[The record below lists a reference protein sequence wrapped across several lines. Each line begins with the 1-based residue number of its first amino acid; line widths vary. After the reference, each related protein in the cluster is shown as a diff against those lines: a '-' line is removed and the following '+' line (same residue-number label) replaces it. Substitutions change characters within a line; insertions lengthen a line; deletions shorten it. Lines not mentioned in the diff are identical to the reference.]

1 MINFR
6 EELEKEE
13 MYVEYL
19 DKLLADIE
27 LHKHKSNG
35 ESNGDHEDVDGLDDG
50 EVFKDPEDLDL
61 TVTSGSLDKKQKLKE
76 NQDDGKPR
84 ASLRSSLHLDLES
97 KEAPTKVSKENVQAN
112 GSSFVTVINVTSTEK
127 SAQNNSSHD
136 QIEDQSLQP
145 GSKFTFTKSKSSFK
159 KTDTVT
165 EGFSSFGK
173 KMTKPVPAARRQD
186 SRESLNSISSPLS
199 PTSPSLSLSENPLLS
214 PREAPASPREHA
226 LIAGVE
232 NEVVLNKV

>member
-1 MINFR
+1 M
-6 EELEKEE
+6 
-13 MYVEYL
+13 
-19 DKLLADIE
+19 
-27 LHKHKSNG
+27 
-35 ESNGDHEDVDGLDDG
+35 
-50 EVFKDPEDLDL
+50 
-61 TVTSGSLDKKQKLKE
+61 
-76 NQDDGKPR
+76 
-84 ASLRSSLHLDLES
+84 
-97 KEAPTKVSKENVQAN
+97 
-112 GSSFVTVINVTSTEK
+112 INVTSTEK

>member
-1 MINFR
+1 MLNFR

-35 ESNGDHEDVDGLDDG
+35 ESNGGHEDVDGLDDG
-50 EVFKDPEDLDL
+50 EVFKDQEDLDL

-97 KEAPTKVSKENVQAN
+97 KEAPAKVAKENVQAN

>member
-1 MINFR
+1 MLNFR

-35 ESNGDHEDVDGLDDG
+35 ESNGDHEDVNGLDDG

-76 NQDDGKPR
+76 NQEDGKPR

-97 KEAPTKVSKENVQAN
+97 KEAHAKVAKENVQAN

-136 QIEDQSLQP
+136 QY
-145 GSKFTFTKSKSSFK
+145 
-159 KTDTVT
+159 
-165 EGFSSFGK
+165 
-173 KMTKPVPAARRQD
+173 
-186 SRESLNSISSPLS
+186 N
-199 PTSPSLSLSENPLLS
+199 
-214 PREAPASPREHA
+214 
-226 LIAGVE
+226 AGVFPSMTATQKKE
-232 NEVVLNKV
+232 TREVPK